1 MLGLGG
7 IYNQP
12 IHWSDWVPSLEKEL
26 AVEIQKAPHPSEAHA
41 RDHIHRVL
49 KRCIRL
55 GERLDADL
63 EILVAAAY
71 LHDLGWHHLDEAKP
85 HGVLSAQKAEA
96 VLGRIDFPTEKRNA
110 VLHAIRMHD
119 TSTSPEYRTTLESK
133 ILYDADKLD
142 MFGVVGVLRFIRQVY
157 GEWSIDA
164 ILKNLQTRWEG
175 LAFPET
181 RDAALKDFEYVKDY
195 FVRLKNELEESK

>member
-1 MLGLGG
+1 MIKEGNV
-7 IYNQP
+7 YNLTDQ
-12 IHWSDWVPSLEKEL
+12 WQDWIPVLESEL
-26 AVEIQKAPHPSEAHA
+26 VVEIQKAPHHSEAHG
-41 RDHIHRVL
+41 RDHILRVL
-49 KRCIRL
+49 RRCISL
-55 GERLDADL
+55 GQKLKADL
-63 EILVAAAY
+63 EVLVAATY
-71 LHDLGWHHLDEAKP
+71 LHDLGWHYLEEAKP
-85 HGVLSAQKAEA
+85 HGVLSAQKAEV
-96 VLGRIDFPTEKRNA
+96 VLERISFPTEKRNA

-175 LAFPET
+175 LAFSET
-181 RDAALKDFEYVKDY
+181 RDVALNDYEYVKDY
-195 FVRLKNELEESK
+195 FLRLKHELGEK

>member
-1 MLGLGG
+1 MD
-7 IYNQP
+7 NQ
-12 IHWSDWVPSLEKEL
+12 SDKWQKWIPVLEAEL
-26 AVEIQKAPHPSEAHA
+26 AVETQKAPHPSEAHA
-41 RDHIHRVL
+41 KDHILRVL
-49 KRCIRL
+49 RRCITL
-55 GERLDADL
+55 GQKLKADP
-63 EILVAAAY
+63 EVLVAAAC
-71 LHDLGWHHLDEAKP
+71 LHDLGWHYLDEAAM
-85 HGVLSAQKAEA
+85 HGVLSAKKAEP
-96 VLGRIDFPTEKRNA
+96 VLERINFPTEKRDA

-175 LAFPET
+175 LAFLET
-181 RDAALKDFEYVKDY
+181 RDVAFKDFKYVKDY
-195 FVRLKNELEESK
+195 FVRLKHELGEK